1 MKYRNASEILPD
13 GLLKELQK
21 YASGEVIYVP
31 SNRGRRRWGEGTGA
45 SHFYERSAASIAFR
59 KKPYAE
65 YCTAETAGRG
75 GDLLRLR
82 RLYRA
87 GALWYNVRGTRPV
100 REDPA
105 GGAEGHRK
113 ENLR

>member
-45 SHFYERSAASIAFR
+45 SHFYEQRNGEIRR
-59 KKPYAE
+59 KYYEEKMSLEALCGE
-65 YCTAETAGRG
+65 YCLSEETI
-75 GDLLRLR
+75 R
-82 RLYRA
+82 RILYR
-87 GALWYNVRGTRPV
+87 
-100 REDPA
+100 
-105 GGAEGHRK
+105 
-113 ENLR
+113 